1 MTLDVFVYGLASVLV
16 VSAVSLVGILTVPAK
31 SKNLI
36 YLVSFSA
43 GALFGDSFIHLLPET
58 IEMGFSNATPIYI
71 LGGIVTLFIVEK
83 IIHWHHSHG
92 VPNPNVHMKPF
103 AFMNLVGDGVH
114 NFIDGLVIGGSY
126 LVSIPLG
133 LATTIA
139 VVFHEIPQ
147 EIGDF
152 GVLLKGGV
160 HRRKAIML
168 NLFSALTSVAGF
180 LVSIAISGYTE
191 GFVSV
196 MVPFT
201 IGSFIYIAGSD
212 LIPELHK
219 EKSDKSAMQLL
230 SFISGMA
237 VMYLLLLIE

>member
-1 MTLDVFVYGLASVLV
+1 MTLDVFAYGLASVLV
-16 VSAVSLVGILTVPAK
+16 VSAISLVGILAIPAK

-36 YLVSFSA
+36 YPVSFAA
-43 GALFGDSFIHLLPET
+43 GGLFGDSFIHLLPQT
-58 IEMGFSNATPIYI
+58 IEMGFTGATPVYI
-71 LGGIVTLFIVEK
+71 LSGIVTMFVVEK

-92 VPNPNVHMKPF
+92 RPGPNAHIKPF
-103 AFMNLVGDGVH
+103 VFMNLIGDGVH
-114 NFIDGLVIGGSY
+114 NFIDGLVIGASY
-126 LVSIPLG
+126 LVNVPLG
-133 LATTIA
+133 VATTLA

-160 HRRKAIML
+160 NRGKAIML
-168 NLFSALTSVAGF
+168 NLFSALAAVAGF
-180 LVSIAISGYTE
+180 LVSMAISGYIE
-191 GFVSV
+191 GFVSI

-201 IGSFIYIAGSD
+201 IGSFVYIAGSD

-230 SFISGMA
+230 SFVAGIA
-237 VMYLLLLIE
+237 VMYLLLLVE

>member
-1 MTLDVFVYGLASVLV
+1 MLDVFAYGLASVFV
-16 VSAVSLVGILTVPAK
+16 VSAISLIGILAIPAK

-58 IEMGFSNATPIYI
+58 IEMGFTGATPIYI
-71 LGGIVTLFIVEK
+71 LSGIVTMFVVEK

-92 VPNPNVHMKPF
+92 RPNPNAHVKPF
-103 AFMNLVGDGVH
+103 VFMNLIGDGVH
-114 NFIDGLVIGGSY
+114 NFIDGLVIGSSY
-126 LVSIPLG
+126 LVNIQLG
-133 LATTIA
+133 IATSLA

-160 HRRKAIML
+160 NRKKAVVL
-168 NLFSALTSVAGF
+168 NLFSALAAVAGL
-180 LVSIAISGYTE
+180 LVSMAVSGYIE
-191 GFVSV
+191 GFVSM

-201 IGSFIYIAGSD
+201 IGNFVYIAGSD

-219 EKSDKSAMQLL
+219 EKKTAKSAAQLV
-230 SFISGMA
+230 SFVLGIV
-237 VMYLLLLIE
+237 VMYLLLLAE

>member
-1 MTLDVFVYGLASVLV
+1 MLGVFAYGLASVLI
-16 VSAVSLVGILTVPAK
+16 VSAISLVGILAVPAK

-58 IEMGFSNATPIYI
+58 IELGFTGLTPLYI
-71 LGGIVTLFIVEK
+71 LGGIVTMFVVEK
-83 IIHWHHSHG
+83 IINWHHSHNIHTA
-92 VPNPNVHMKPF
+92 NPHVKPF
-103 AFMNLVGDGVH
+103 VFMNLIGDGVH
-114 NFIDGLVIGGSY
+114 NFIDGLVIGSSY
-126 LVSIPLG
+126 LANIPLG
-133 LATTIA
+133 ISTTMA
-139 VVFHEIPQ
+139 VIFHEIPQ

-160 HRRKAIML
+160 HRKKAVML
-168 NLFSALTSVAGF
+168 NLFSALTAVAGF
-180 LVSIAISGYTE
+180 LVSMVISGYIE
-191 GFVSV
+191 GFVSI
-196 MVPFT
+196 MMPFT
-201 IGSFIYIAGSD
+201 IGSFVYIAGSD